1 MANARARQHESGAD
15 IGMAGERH
23 LGLGR
28 EDADL
33 GGVGGVLRRQH
44 EGRLGQVELGG
55 DFLHLLSRQAGRIG
69 NHGQRIAAELA
80 VREHVHRDEWNF
92 HGSKSCMPGLISRM
106 TKAQAGPQISYDHG
120 VSLKKL
126 IGETIGAF
134 FDRTVE
140 TYRDSEALV
149 VKHQNVRW
157 SWGELGRRVDEL
169 AAGLMALGLE
179 RGDRVG
185 IWSPNTSEWTLTQ
198 FATAK
203 AGLVLVNVN
212 PAYRR
217 SELEYAMNK
226 VECKALILAPALKT
240 SNYLEIVRDLVK
252 DRKLPH
258 LKHIVRLGKE
268 KTPGMLN
275 FDEVA
280 TGGGNAE
287 KSKLADLGPKLQF
300 DDAINIQFTSGTTGY
315 PKGATLSHHN
325 ILNNGYFVGEGLKL
339 TAKDRLCIPV
349 PLYHCFGMV
358 MGNLGCLTHGSTM
371 VYPSEAFDPLAT
383 LQAVAEERCTALYG
397 VPTMFIAQLDHPEF
411 AKFDLKSLR
420 TGIMAG
426 SPCPIEVMKR
436 VQAKMNMH
444 EVTIAYGMTE
454 TSPVSTQCA
463 TDDPVER
470 RVSTVGQVL
479 PHIEIKIIDADGKA
493 VPRGETGEFCTRG
506 YSVMKGYWNDAEKT
520 AEAVDDA
527 GWMHTGDLATMDEQG
542 YVNIVGR
549 LKDMVIRGGE
559 NVYPREIEEF
569 LYSHPKVQDV
579 QVIGVPDARYGEEIC
594 AWIRLREGESAT
606 PEEIREFCKGQI
618 AHYKI
623 PRYVEFVEAFPM
635 TITGKIQKFVMR
647 EQTIGKLGLKAQ
659 KTA

>member
-1 MANARARQHESGAD
+1 
-15 IGMAGERH
+15 
-23 LGLGR
+23 
-28 EDADL
+28 
-33 GGVGGVLRRQH
+33 
-44 EGRLGQVELGG
+44 
-55 DFLHLLSRQAGRIG
+55 
-69 NHGQRIAAELA
+69 
-80 VREHVHRDEWNF
+80 
-92 HGSKSCMPGLISRM
+92 M
-106 TKAQAGPQISYDHG
+106 TNAQAAPQISYDHG
-120 VSLKKL
+120 VSDKKL
-126 IGETIGAF
+126 IGETIGSF

-140 TYRDSEALV
+140 QYRDREALV
-149 VKHQNVRW
+149 VRHQNVRW
-157 SWGELGRRVDEL
+157 SWGELGRRVDDL

-179 RGDRVG
+179 RGDRIG
-185 IWSPNTSEWTLTQ
+185 IWSPNTSEWTLAQ

-217 SELEYAMNK
+217 SELDYALNK

-240 SNYLEIVRDLVK
+240 SNYLEIVEDLVK
-252 DRKLPH
+252 ARKLPH

-275 FDEVA
+275 FDDVA
-280 TGGGNAE
+280 MAGGNAE
-287 KSKLADLGPKLQF
+287 KVKLAELAPRLQF

-339 TAKDRLCIPV
+339 TPADRLCIPV

-358 MGNLGCLTHGSTM
+358 MGNLGCLTHGATM
-371 VYPSEAFDPLAT
+371 IYPSEAFDPLAT
-383 LQAVAEERCTALYG
+383 LQTISEERCTALYG
-397 VPTMFIAQLDHPEF
+397 VPTMFIAQLDHSQF
-411 AKFDLKSLR
+411 DTFDLKSLR

-436 VQAKMNMH
+436 VQSRMNMH

-454 TSPVSTQCA
+454 TSPVSTQSA
-463 TDDPVER
+463 VDDSVER

-479 PHIEIKIIDADGKA
+479 PHIEIKIVDTDGKA
-493 VPRGETGEFCTRG
+493 VARGDTGEFCTRG
-506 YSVMKGYWNDAEKT
+506 YSVMKGYWNDEAKT
-520 AEAVDDA
+520 AEAIDEA
-527 GWMHTGDLATMDEQG
+527 GWMHTGDLATMDAEG

-569 LYSHPKVQDV
+569 LYRHPKVQDV
-579 QVIGVPDARYGEEIC
+579 QVIGVPDPRYGEEVC
-594 AWIRLREGESAT
+594 AWIKLRDGQTAT

-623 PRYVEFVEAFPM
+623 PRYVEFVAEFPM

-647 EQTIGKLGLKAQ
+647 DQTIAKLGLKAQ

>member
-1 MANARARQHESGAD
+1 
-15 IGMAGERH
+15 
-23 LGLGR
+23 
-28 EDADL
+28 
-33 GGVGGVLRRQH
+33 
-44 EGRLGQVELGG
+44 
-55 DFLHLLSRQAGRIG
+55 
-69 NHGQRIAAELA
+69 
-80 VREHVHRDEWNF
+80 
-92 HGSKSCMPGLISRM
+92 M
-106 TKAQAGPQISYDHG
+106 TKAQAAPKISYDHG
-120 VSLKKL
+120 VSDKKL
-126 IGETIGAF
+126 IGETIGVF

-140 TYRDSEALV
+140 THRDREALV
-149 VKHQNVRW
+149 VRHQNVRW
-157 SWGELGRRVDEL
+157 SWGELGRRVDDL
-169 AAGLMALGLE
+169 AAGLLTLGLE

-185 IWSPNTSEWTLTQ
+185 IWSPNTSEWTLAQ

-217 SELEYAMNK
+217 AELEYAMNK

-240 SNYLEIVRDLVK
+240 SNYLEIVDDLVK
-252 DRKLPH
+252 ANKLPH
-258 LKHIVRLGKE
+258 LKHVIRLGPE

-275 FDEVA
+275 FDDVA
-280 TGGGNAE
+280 TAGGNAE
-287 KSKLADLGPKLQF
+287 KTRIAELAPKLQF
-300 DDAINIQFTSGTTGY
+300 DDAINIQFTSGTTGF

-339 TAKDRLCIPV
+339 TPDDRLCIPV

-371 VYPSEAFDPLAT
+371 IYPSEAFDPLAT

-397 VPTMFIAQLDHPEF
+397 VPTMFIAQLDHPDF

-426 SPCPIEVMKR
+426 SPCPIEVMKK
-436 VQAKMNMH
+436 VQSHMH
-444 EVTIAYGMTE
+444 MGEVTIAYGMTE

-479 PHIEIKIIDADGKA
+479 PHIEIKIVDTEGRA

-506 YSVMKGYWNDAEKT
+506 YSVMKGYWNDEAKT
-520 AEAVDDA
+520 KEAVDEA
-527 GWMHTGDLATMDEQG
+527 GWMRTGDLATMDEEG

-549 LKDMVIRGGE
+549 LKDMIIRGGE

-569 LYSHPKVQDV
+569 LYRHPKVQDV
-579 QVIGVPDARYGEEIC
+579 QVIGVPDPRYGEAVC
-594 AWIRLREGESAT
+594 AWIKLHAGQTAT
-606 PEEIREFCKGQI
+606 DEEIRTFCQGQI

-623 PRYVEFVEAFPM
+623 PRYIEFVPEFPM

-647 EQTIGKLGLKAQ
+647 EQTIEKLGLTAQ

>member
-1 MANARARQHESGAD
+1 
-15 IGMAGERH
+15 
-23 LGLGR
+23 
-28 EDADL
+28 
-33 GGVGGVLRRQH
+33 
-44 EGRLGQVELGG
+44 
-55 DFLHLLSRQAGRIG
+55 
-69 NHGQRIAAELA
+69 
-80 VREHVHRDEWNF
+80 
-92 HGSKSCMPGLISRM
+92 M
-106 TKAQAGPQISYDHG
+106 TNAQAVPQISYDHG
-120 VSLKKL
+120 VSDRKL

-134 FDRTVE
+134 FDRIVE
-140 TYRDSEALV
+140 KYRDREALV
-149 VKHQNVRW
+149 VKHQNIRW
-157 SWGELGRRVDEL
+157 SWGELGRRVDDL
-169 AAGLMALGLE
+169 AAGLMTLGLE

-185 IWSPNTSEWTLTQ
+185 IWSPNNAEWTLTQ

-240 SNYLEIVRDLVK
+240 SNYLEIAADLVK
-252 DRKLPH
+252 DKKLPH
-258 LKHIVRLGKE
+258 LEHIVRLGRD

-275 FDEVA
+275 FDDVA
-280 TGGGNAE
+280 TAGGNAE
-287 KSKLADLGPKLQF
+287 RVKLAELGPRLQF
-300 DDAINIQFTSGTTGY
+300 DDAINVQFTSGTTGF

-325 ILNNGYFVGEGLKL
+325 ILNNGFFVAEGLKF
-339 TAKDRLCIPV
+339 TENDRLCIPV

-358 MGNLGCLTHGSTM
+358 MGNLGCLTHGATM
-371 VYPSEAFDPLAT
+371 VYPAEAFDPLAT
-383 LQAVAEERCTALYG
+383 LQAISEERCTALYG

-411 AKFDLKSLR
+411 AKFDLRSLR

-436 VQAKMNMH
+436 VQSQMNMS

-479 PHIEIKIIDADGKA
+479 PHIEIKIVDTDGKA

-520 AEAVDDA
+520 AEAIDDG
-527 GWMHTGDLATMDEQG
+527 GWMHTGDLAVMDAEG

-569 LYSHPKVQDV
+569 LYRHPKVADV
-579 QVIGVPDARYGEEIC
+579 QVIGVPDPKYGEEIC
-594 AWIRLREGESAT
+594 AWIKLHDGQSAT

-623 PRYVEFVEAFPM
+623 PRYIEFVGEFPM

-647 EQTIGKLGLKAQ
+647 EQTIGKLGLKVQ

>member
-1 MANARARQHESGAD
+1 MTNAQTVS
-15 IGMAGERH
+15 
-23 LGLGR
+23 
-28 EDADL
+28 
-33 GGVGGVLRRQH
+33 
-44 EGRLGQVELGG
+44 
-55 DFLHLLSRQAGRIG
+55 
-69 NHGQRIAAELA
+69 
-80 VREHVHRDEWNF
+80 
-92 HGSKSCMPGLISRM
+92 
-106 TKAQAGPQISYDHG
+106 QISYDHG
-120 VSLKKL
+120 VSDKKL
-126 IGETIGAF
+126 IGETIGTF
-134 FDRTVE
+134 FDRTVDK
-140 TYRDSEALV
+140 YRDREALV
-149 VKHQNVRW
+149 VKHQNIRW
-157 SWGELGRRVDEL
+157 TWGEFGRRVDDL
-169 AAGLMALGLE
+169 AAGLMTLGLE
-179 RGDRVG
+179 RGDRIG
-185 IWSPNTSEWTLTQ
+185 IWSPNTAEWTLTQ

-217 SELEYAMNK
+217 AELEYAMNK
-226 VECKALILAPALKT
+226 VECKALVLAPQLKT
-240 SNYLEIVRDLVK
+240 SNYLEITTDLVK
-252 DRKLPH
+252 AGKLPH
-258 LKHIVRLGKE
+258 LKHIVRLGTD

-275 FDEVA
+275 FDDVA
-280 TGGGNAE
+280 SAGGNAE
-287 KSKLADLGPKLQF
+287 RVKLAELGPKLQF
-300 DDAINIQFTSGTTGY
+300 DDAINIQFTSGTTGF

-325 ILNNGYFVGEGLKL
+325 ILNNGYFVAEGLKF
-339 TAKDRLCIPV
+339 TENDRLCIPV

-358 MGNLGCLTHGSTM
+358 MGNLGCLTHGATM
-371 VYPSEAFDPLAT
+371 VYPAEAFDPLAT
-383 LQAVAEERCTALYG
+383 LTAVAEERCTALYG

-411 AKFDLKSLR
+411 SKFDLKSLR

-436 VQAKMNMH
+436 VQSQMNMS

-479 PHIEIKIIDADGKA
+479 PHIEIKIVDTEGKA

-506 YSVMKGYWNDAEKT
+506 YSVMKGYWNDEDKT
-520 AEAVDDA
+520 REAIDDG
-527 GWMHTGDLATMDEQG
+527 GWMHTGDLATMDAEG

-569 LYSHPKVQDV
+569 LYRHPKVQDV
-579 QVIGVPDARYGEEIC
+579 QVIGVPDPRYGEEIC
-594 AWIRLREGESAT
+594 AWIKLREGQSAT

-623 PRYVEFVEAFPM
+623 PRYVEFVAEFPM

-647 EQTIGKLGLKAQ
+647 EQTIGKLGLKAE